1 MQNDDSIRVT
11 VAPGARVRL
20 HPHPSGWTGLSDLLL
35 DAGESLQVTRA
46 EAALLYERRQILH
59 PDTGAVKPVLPTPD
73 GATISIGGRPAVP
86 LSANGVWGMQLA
98 SDERRLLNEHAE
110 RKALEAKT
118 LREADPHI
126 RPRVTIEEQLL
137 LAPLQFRDTDI

>member
-1 MQNDDSIRVT
+1 M
-11 VAPGARVRL
+11 
-20 HPHPSGWTGLSDLLL
+20 
-35 DAGESLQVTRA
+35 TRA